1 MGENDQYVT
10 IIGPQSQLTGEMTF
24 ERAARIEGR
33 FEGKITGQGQ
43 LYIAESAECKAEI
56 QAGQVV
62 IDGFVQGNI
71 VAVERVQLNAKG
83 RVQGDVTAPKMVIA
97 DGAVFVGGANI
108 GGDAIRGGRTTK
120 TSTGAP
126 PKEASAPVP
135 ARR

>member
-97 DGAVFVGGANI
+97 DGAA
-108 GGDAIRGGRTTK
+108 T
-120 TSTGAP
+120 
-126 PKEASAPVP
+126 
-135 ARR
+135 